1 MSFNGASTFCIDVYG
16 QGQDGPLT
24 IDEFTS
30 ATLSKDMY
38 YSTLIVNGTLN
49 TANYVIHCLALGG
62 SGVITNAGGDA
73 SGTAAGT
80 NSATGTW
87 PAAPN
92 GQDGVVS

>member
-1 MSFNGASTFCIDVYG
+1 VSFNGASTFCIDVYG

-24 IDEFTS
+24 VAEFTLT
-30 ATLSKDMY
+30 TLSKDMY

-73 SGTAAGT
+73 SGAAAGT
-80 NSATGTW
+80 NPVTGTW
-87 PAAPN
+87 PFAPN